1 MDAPRVIKQTDG
13 TYLFNQPAFNAVD
26 AELKRLQ
33 QVERVHKGEPS
44 WWQPVVVGLAVG
56 VIAGTVGTLTGVY
69 LWERLAVT
77 ASKPSP

>member
-1 MDAPRVIKQTDG
+1 MDAPRVVKLTNGHYD
-13 TYLFNQPAFNAVD
+13 FNPPAFNAVD

-33 QVERVHKGEPS
+33 QVERVHKGEPA
-44 WWQPVVVGLAVG
+44 WATPVVVGLLTGIVLGA
-56 VIAGTVGTLTGVY
+56 AGTLAGVF